1 MQFHQHH
8 TRRRTNIEFHRRLRL
23 ETSFLSGIHSVLTL
37 QQCGV
42 NGGHGQAPA
51 TVEVGNRGRDFG
63 LRDEILA
70 ASMLVIEGGW
80 LPPAAGGSS
89 RKSSRKVDLG
99 AVLLGRADN
108 GC

>member
-1 MQFHQHH
+1 MKFIG
-8 TRRRTNIEFHRRLRL
+8 N
-23 ETSFLSGIHSVLTL
+23 
-37 QQCGV
+37 V
-42 NGGHGQAPA
+42 NWKFIQPATTVWSKWWHGQA
-51 TVEVGNRGRDFG
+51 TVKGGNRGQSSG

-80 LPPAAGGSS
+80 FPPAAGGSA

>member
-1 MQFHQHH
+1 MQVHQHH
-8 TRRRTNIEFHRRLRL
+8 NRRRGHIEFNRRLQF
-23 ETSFLSGIHSVLTL
+23 ETSLLSGIHSVLTL
-37 QQCGV
+37 HQCGV
-42 NGGHGQAPA
+42 NGGHGQSPA
-51 TVEVGNRGRDFG
+51 TVQVGNRGRNFG

-99 AVLLGRADN
+99 AALLGRADN
-108 GC
+108 GW